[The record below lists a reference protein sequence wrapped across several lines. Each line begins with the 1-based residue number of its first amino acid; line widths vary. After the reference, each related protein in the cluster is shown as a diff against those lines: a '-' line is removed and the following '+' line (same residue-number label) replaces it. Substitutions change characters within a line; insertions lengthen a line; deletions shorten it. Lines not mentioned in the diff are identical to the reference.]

1 MIHDQKPVEL
11 TLRPSR
17 ALLYWITLVHVL
29 SISTVLFLGLFLGLY
44 PIIVGVLLFVI
55 SVSFFYGYRQQ
66 KKSPWQKV
74 IYDGD
79 EWGLIPSDIS
89 LETSSISVVK
99 VELCHY
105 YRFGNR
111 WILSFRRL
119 DLTFRQTLFQGRSN
133 ILLLPDGCDKDGLRQ
148 VRQLLLTKNR
158 FVSGGAQRASY
169 K

>member
-17 ALLYWITLVHVL
+17 ALQRWIILAHVL
-29 SISTVLFLGLFLGLY
+29 SIWTVLFLGLFLGLY
-44 PIIVGVLLFVI
+44 PIIVAVLLLVI

-66 KKSPWQKV
+66 KKPLWQKV
-74 IYDGD
+74 IYVGE

-89 LETSSISVVK
+89 LETSSISVEK

-105 YRFGNR
+105 YRFGNH
-111 WILSFRRL
+111 WILSFQGL
-119 DLTFRQTLFQGRSN
+119 DLTVRQTLFQGRTN

-148 VRQLLLTKNR
+148 MKQLLLMKNR
-158 FVSGGAQRASY
+158 FISGGGS
-169 K
+169 KS